1 VTCRD
6 QLRTK
11 IIEMDYGMEGG
22 ELHTKMCAVT
32 AGHIPRQGREVCS
45 PDQSLRGHEYRLW
58 PKDYLALYG
67 VKNAIVALGY
77 RSQEQQRL
85 DVEVD

>member
-1 VTCRD
+1 MTCRD

-11 IIEMDYGMEGG
+11 IIEMDYGMESGV
-22 ELHTKMCAVT
+22 LRMKLCAVT
-32 AGHIPRQGREVCS
+32 ACYILRQWREVCS
-45 PDQSLRGHEYRLW
+45 PDQSLHSHEYRLW
-58 PKDYLALYG
+58 PKDYLVLYG
-67 VKNAIVALGY
+67 VKNAIVAPGY